1 MQNPPELDELAPSQ
15 LPFWIASMFG
25 NTPEGQQKVLEMNSP
40 QERLDYIV
48 ATLDEALKHT
58 TAAIAIDS
66 VFASPSAEDSS
77 TSSADGDAGV
87 KGKAEGESG
96 KSKGSE

>member
-1 MQNPPELDELAPSQ
+1 MQNPPELEELAPSQ

-48 ATLDEALKHT
+48 ATLDESLKHT
-58 TAAIAIDS
+58 TAALAIDS

-77 TSSADGDAGV
+77 SPDGDAGV

-96 KSKGSE
+96 KSKESE